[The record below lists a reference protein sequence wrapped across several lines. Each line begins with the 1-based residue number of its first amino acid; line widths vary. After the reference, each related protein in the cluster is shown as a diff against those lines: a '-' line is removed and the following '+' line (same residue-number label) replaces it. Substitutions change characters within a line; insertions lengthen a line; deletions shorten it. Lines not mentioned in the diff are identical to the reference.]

1 MSETSS
7 QLLKT
12 MMKDASIEKWCDYV
26 EMTNK
31 NFWTLQNNWM
41 ARVESKFG
49 QEAAV
54 ELDGMCY
61 GRAIEVAAF
70 RMKQFFDFEDDDLDR
85 LAKVYQ
91 LTPGGSY
98 CDMEFIRASPE
109 RLIRRVSACPI
120 QLTRI
125 RQDMGLIA
133 CKAALTEA
141 AEKIARV
148 INPSIKITKV
158 LCPPDPMPEGL
169 WCDVEFE
176 LRA

>member
-1 MSETSS
+1 MSVTSN

-12 MMKDASIEKWCDYV
+12 MMKDASIEKWCDFV

-41 ARVESKFG
+41 YQVESKYG

-54 ELDGMCY
+54 EFDGLCY

-70 RMKQFFDFEDDDLDR
+70 RMNKFFDFEDDDLER
-85 LAKVYQ
+85 LAKVYH

-98 CDMEFIRASPE
+98 CDMEFIRTSPE
-109 RLIRRVSACPI
+109 KLIRRVSVCPI

-125 RQDMGLIA
+125 NQGMGLIA

-141 AEKIARV
+141 AEKISRV
-148 INPSIKITKV
+148 INPAIKITNV

-176 LRA
+176 LRR